1 MKFVDVTTGLDV
13 PGGSALVNMVGCTP
27 GQFSW
32 SALPSPISLA
42 PGGTYY
48 LVSEES
54 IGGDLW
60 YEKGPVT
67 TQSFASI
74 ISAVYQQ
81 DNGLWHRIA
90 PPNYAY
96 VPPNFK

>member
-1 MKFVDVTTGLDV
+1 
-13 PGGSALVNMVGCTP
+13 
-27 GQFSW
+27 
-32 SALPSPISLA
+32 
-42 PGGTYY
+42 
-48 LVSEES
+48 VSEES

-67 TQSFASI
+67 TESFASI
-74 ISAVYQQ
+74 TNAVYLQ
-81 DNGLWHRIA
+81 DNGVWHPIA